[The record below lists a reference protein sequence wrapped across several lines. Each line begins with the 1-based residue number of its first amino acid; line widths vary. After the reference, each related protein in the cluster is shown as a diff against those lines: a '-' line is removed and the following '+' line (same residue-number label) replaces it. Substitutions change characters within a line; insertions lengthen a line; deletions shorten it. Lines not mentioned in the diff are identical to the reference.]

1 MIILSPYVRLHE
13 FAMKALSIM
22 SDPNIHE
29 NMAYDIQFE
38 NHIKM
43 LIDLSTSKKK
53 SYDFKNLALTTIT
66 NLALKDNL
74 KP

>member
-1 MIILSPYVRLHE
+1 
-13 FAMKALSIM
+13 MKALSIM

-43 LIDLSTSKKK
+43 LIDLTLSKKK
-53 SYDFKNLALTTIT
+53 SYDFRNMALQTLA
-66 NLALKDNL
+66 NVALKDNL